1 MKSQTL
7 DQHPA
12 SVDVTQ
18 PSQGWQPLIRVF
30 LIGNSLDRHL
40 CFESQQKNREKN
52 FRGFF
57 LDQVWRQ
64 KYYALIAFMRV
75 FKRETLRLAGFL

>member
-1 MKSQTL
+1 MKSQML

-12 SVDVTQ
+12 SLDVTQ
-18 PSQGWQPLIRVF
+18 PSQDWQPLIRVI
-30 LIGNSLDRHL
+30 LRGNGLDRHL

-57 LDQVWRQ
+57 KIQVWRQ

-75 FKRETLRLAGFL
+75 FKRETLRLAVFL